1 MPSIGNDPRPLGER
15 IRNHPDYQTVLAG
28 FRAGRT
34 ARLKGKAAKEHA
46 AALARLQDA
55 VMAGD
60 AVMRVIR
67 YDLDHPEVTGP
78 HGGRG
83 NPPGINDFYRWTV
96 R

>member
-1 MPSIGNDPRPLGER
+1 MTGIGNDHRPLGER
-15 IRNHPDYQTVLAG
+15 IRTHPDYQTVLAG

-34 ARLKGKAAKEHA
+34 ARLKGKVAKDHA
-46 AALARLQDA
+46 AALTRLQDA

-67 YDLDHPEVTGP
+67 YDLDYPEAAGP
-78 HGGRG
+78 HGDRG
-83 NPPGINDFYRWTV
+83 SPPGVNDFYRWTV